1 MGYGVVRTDR
11 LMGTD
16 VRSMLESVKYMG
28 AGSTATAID
37 NGNVVKLD
45 GSLMTGEREIK
56 KGVTPAA
63 NDALDAIVLIASP
76 ANTNRDEV
84 VLIAAP
90 EVMYD
95 ERKRNL
101 DEFQN
106 EAGKVC
112 RGYHLHSGDIFSVT
126 KDALDGVATPAVGN
140 VVELKAGIKLNV
152 AASATG
158 GSTVVGKIIAVDVVG
173 RYTYY
178 VIQVA

>member
-1 MGYGVVRTDR
+1 MNAVVRTDK
-11 LMGTD
+11 MFATD
-16 VRSMLESVKYMG
+16 NRAGLVSVRYQPGDTM
-28 AGSTATAID
+28 TAID
-37 NGNVVKLD
+37 NGNVVKIGTLEE
-45 GSLMTGEREIK
+45 GSREVY

-63 NDALDAIVLIASP
+63 GDAIKDIVLIAS
-76 ANTNRDEV
+76 
-84 VLIAAP
+84 P

-106 EAGKVC
+106 AEGAIA
-112 RGYHLHSGDIFSVT
+112 RGYHLHTNDIFSVT
-126 KDALDGVATPAVGN
+126 KEALTGDAPAVGK
-140 VVELKAGIKLNV
+140 VVELAAGTKLNV

-158 GSTVVGKIIAVDVVG
+158 TLVGTIIDITVVG

>member
-1 MGYGVVRTDR
+1 MNAVVRTDK
-11 LMGTD
+11 MFATD
-16 VRSMLESVKYMG
+16 NRAGLVSVRYQPGDTM
-28 AGSTATAID
+28 TAID
-37 NGNVVKLD
+37 NGNVVKIGALEE
-45 GSLMTGEREIK
+45 GSREVY

-63 NDALDAIVLIASP
+63 EDAIKDIVLIAS
-76 ANTNRDEV
+76 
-84 VLIAAP
+84 P

-106 EAGKVC
+106 AEGAIA
-112 RGYHLHSGDIFSVT
+112 RGYHLHTNDIFSVT
-126 KDALDGVATPAVGN
+126 KEALTGDEPAVGK
-140 VVELKAGIKLNV
+140 VVELAASTKLNV

-158 GSTVVGKIIAVDVVG
+158 TLVGTIIDINGVG

>member
-1 MGYGVVRTDR
+1 MNAVVRTDK
-11 LMGTD
+11 MFATD
-16 VRSMLESVKYMG
+16 NRAGLVSVRYQPGDTM
-28 AGSTATAID
+28 TAID
-37 NGNVVKLD
+37 NGNVVKIGALEE
-45 GSLMTGEREIK
+45 GSREVY

-63 NDALDAIVLIASP
+63 DDAIKDIVLIAS
-76 ANTNRDEV
+76 
-84 VLIAAP
+84 P

-106 EAGKVC
+106 AEGAIA
-112 RGYHLHSGDIFSVT
+112 RGYHLHTNDIFSVT
-126 KDALDGVATPAVGN
+126 KEALTGDEPAVGK
-140 VVELKAGIKLNV
+140 VVELAAGTKLNV

-158 GSTVVGKIIAVDVVG
+158 TLVGTIIDINVVG

>member
-1 MGYGVVRTDR
+1 MAYGVVRTDK

-28 AGSTATAID
+28 SGSTETAID
-37 NGNVVKLD
+37 NGNVVKFD
-45 GSLMTGEREIK
+45 ATLMTGEREIK

-63 NDALDAIVLIASP
+63 TDALDSIVLIA
-76 ANTNRDEV
+76 T
-84 VLIAAP
+84 P

-101 DEFQN
+101 DEFRN
-106 EAGKVC
+106 DAGKIC

-126 KDALDGVATPAVGN
+126 ADAVAFNTNESTDGKVGS
-140 VVELKAGIKLNV
+140 VVELKADIKLNIKTG
-152 AASATG
+152 SATS
-158 GSTVVGKIIAVDVVG
+158 GSTVVGSVIAIDVVG

>member
-1 MGYGVVRTDR
+1 MAYGVVRTDK

-76 ANTNRDEV
+76 
-84 VLIAAP
+84 

-126 KDALDGVATPAVGN
+126 KDALDGAATPAVGN

-152 AASATG
+152 AASATN

>member
-1 MGYGVVRTDR
+1 MNAVVRTDK
-11 LMGTD
+11 MFATD
-16 VRSMLESVKYMG
+16 NRAGLVSVRYQPGDTM
-28 AGSTATAID
+28 TAID
-37 NGNVVKLD
+37 NGNIVKIGALEE
-45 GSLMTGEREIK
+45 GSREVY

-63 NDALDAIVLIASP
+63 NDAVKDIVLIAS
-76 ANTNRDEV
+76 
-84 VLIAAP
+84 P

-106 EAGKVC
+106 AKGAIA
-112 RGYHLHSGDIFSVT
+112 RGYHLHTNDIFSVT
-126 KDALDGVATPAVGN
+126 KEALTGDEPAVGK
-140 VVELKAGIKLNV
+140 VVELAADTKLNV

-158 GSTVVGKIIAVDVVG
+158 TLVGTIIDINVVG

>member
-1 MGYGVVRTDR
+1 MAYGVVRTDK

-28 AGSTATAID
+28 SGSTETAID
-37 NGNVVKLD
+37 NGNVVKVD
-45 GSLMTGEREIK
+45 GTLMTGEREIK

-63 NDALDAIVLIASP
+63 TDALDSIVLIA
-76 ANTNRDEV
+76 T
-84 VLIAAP
+84 P

-101 DEFQN
+101 DEFRN
-106 EAGKVC
+106 EAGKIC

-126 KDALDGVATPAVGN
+126 ADAVAFNTNESTDGKVGS
-140 VVELKAGIKLNV
+140 VVELKADIKLNIKTG
-152 AASATG
+152 SATS
-158 GSTVVGKIIAVDVVG
+158 GSTVVGSVIAIDVVG